1 MKKLFPPFV
10 FILFLLLFSCAGSKK
25 NNRVVDI
32 DNQNMD
38 FKKLILEIDGK
49 IQDVVWDDNRSVEAL
64 KNLAKDGLE
73 IFMSNYGGFE
83 QVGELDHSLPCDDK
97 RMKTTF
103 GDICL
108 YSSDRLVI
116 FYGSNSWSYTHLG
129 KINLSEKKLKELL
142 DRQNIDVKLYRK
154 IRRIKYESKYGQET
168 IDISTTCFDNR
179 DLQ

>member
-1 MKKLFPPFV
+1 MIRLRFALV
-10 FILFLLLFSCAGSKK
+10 FIFMSSMFLLSCVGDRT
-25 NNRVVDI
+25 NNNTLNI
-32 DNQNMD
+32 DNQGTD
-38 FKKLILEIDGK
+38 SKRLVLEIDGK

-83 QVGELDHSLPCDDK
+83 QVGQLGHSLPNDD
-97 RMKTTF
+97 RSMKTTF

-129 KINLSEKKLKELL
+129 KINLNETELKTLL
-142 DRQNIDVKLYRK
+142 GKQSVDVKLY
-154 IRRIKYESKYGQET
+154 IE
-168 IDISTTCFDNR
+168 
-179 DLQ
+179 